1 MKEIKLGVCPYCQS
15 DDFEVCVSETINQ
28 GTERY
33 IVLDCSCN
41 KCGNN
46 FTNYYSQDEVRFE
59 EDDGENISYSN
70 TISKDEKELILGWIK
85 GELEMEENQFSC
97 KEHYED
103 YIKRV
108 KRLQNKCKG
117 NLERVE

>member
-1 MKEIKLGVCPYCQS
+1 MKEIKLGVCPSCKYNN
-15 DDFEVCVSETINQ
+15 FEECVSETINE
-28 GTERY
+28 GTEHY
-33 IVLDCSCN
+33 IVMDCICN

-46 FTNYYSQDEVRFE
+46 FTNYYSQDEVRFK
-59 EDDGENISYSN
+59 EDNGKNISYSN
-70 TISKDEKELILGWIK
+70 TISKDEKELILDWIEE
-85 GELEMEENQFSC
+85 ELEMEENQFSC

-108 KRLQNKCKG
+108 KRLQNKLKG